1 MANKRAA
8 SARSKRL
15 RVRVKYRTEPDLQ
28 RIGRAVI
35 ELALQQATNEPQPR
49 ASDDQ
54 STQSPSRGAER

>member
-1 MANKRAA
+1 MSNKRAA

-35 ELALQQATNEPQPR
+35 ELALQQAATEPQSS
-49 ASDDQ
+49 ASDGQ
-54 STQSPSRGAER
+54 ATESPSRGVQR